1 MNDTLIINGANS
13 LIYAICIYDMEKEK
27 VELFQVS
34 YNYLF
39 HFIYNRKLQIS
50 IIHGPKNKLIII
62 FLHLNL
68 SKRKQDLLYIIRI
81 WMHIARKK

>member
-13 LIYAICIYDMEKEK
+13 LIYAICIYDTEKEK

-39 HFIYNRKLQIS
+39 HFINNRKLQIS

-68 SKRKQDLLYIIRI
+68 SKRKQDLPYLILI
-81 WMHIARKK
+81 WIFILHQK